1 MPPLSHPLINGTH
14 ACLDFSGCNVDKL
27 DDEAY
32 LIELIRKGA
41 SDSGATILSV
51 QSHKFH
57 PQGVTVLMMIAESH
71 ISIHTWPE
79 HAFAAADVFTCGPS
93 MDTDKI
99 CGILEAGLEAT
110 HTVKTM
116 VSRGLP
122 SDESLKA

>member
-1 MPPLSHPLINGTH
+1 MHPLPHPLINGTH
-14 ACLDFSGCNVDKL
+14 VCLDFSGCSVEKL

-32 LIELIRKGA
+32 LLELIRKSA

-51 QSHKFH
+51 QSHKFQ

-93 MDTDKI
+93 MDTNKI
-99 CGILEAGLEAT
+99 CTLLETGLEAK
-110 HTVKTM
+110 HAVKTM

-122 SDESLKA
+122 SDE